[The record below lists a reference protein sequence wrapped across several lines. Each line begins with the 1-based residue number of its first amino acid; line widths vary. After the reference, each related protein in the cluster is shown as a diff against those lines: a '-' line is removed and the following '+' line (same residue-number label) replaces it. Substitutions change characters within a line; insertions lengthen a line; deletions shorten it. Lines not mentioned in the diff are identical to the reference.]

1 MATNQDLENIPLVK
15 YHELHSTIQ
24 DGDILMYSGE
34 DDVSKIIRKATQSM
48 WSHVGILFRIEPWG
62 RVMLLES
69 IESRGVHL
77 IPLSRY
83 IQNIEREEEEEEFF
97 ARLVIARHRH
107 LKPEKLHALVNFGI
121 DLITRPYD
129 LDEIHRIFERL
140 QTGEGKLERDRAY
153 MCSELVYECYLK
165 AGISLNH
172 HPFGFVTPEDIWL
185 DKNVEGIAEIDH
197 L

>member
-1 MATNQDLENIPLVK
+1 MATNQDLENIPLIQ
-15 YHELHSTIQ
+15 YQALDSIIQ

-34 DDVSKIIRKATQSM
+34 DDISKIIRKVTQSM
-48 WSHVGILFRIEPWG
+48 WSHVGILFKIEPWG
-62 RVMLLES
+62 RMMLLES
-69 IESRGVHL
+69 VESRGVHL

-97 ARLVIARHRH
+97 ARLVIARHKY
-107 LKPEKLHALVNFGI
+107 LSQAQLSPLINFGI

-129 LDEIHRIFERL
+129 LAEIHRIFERL
-140 QTGEGKLERDRAY
+140 QTGEGKLARDRAY

-165 AGISLNH
+165 AGITLNH

-185 DKNVEGIAEIDH
+185 DENVVGIAEIDH

>member
-1 MATNQDLENIPLVK
+1 MATNQDLADIPLAK
-15 YHELHSTIQ
+15 YHQLHSIIQ

-34 DDVSKIIRKATQSM
+34 DDISKIIRKVTQSM
-48 WSHVGILFRIEPWG
+48 WSHVGILFRIAPWD
-62 RVMLLES
+62 RIMLLES
-69 IESRGVHL
+69 VESRGVQL

-97 ARLVIARHRH
+97 ARLVIARHKH
-107 LKPEKLHALVNFGI
+107 LRQERLPELINHGI

-129 LDEIHRIFERL
+129 LAEIHRIFERL

-165 AGISLNH
+165 AGITLNH
-172 HPFGFVTPEDIWL
+172 HPFGFITPEDIWL
-185 DKNVEGIAEIDH
+185 DEHVEGIAEIDH